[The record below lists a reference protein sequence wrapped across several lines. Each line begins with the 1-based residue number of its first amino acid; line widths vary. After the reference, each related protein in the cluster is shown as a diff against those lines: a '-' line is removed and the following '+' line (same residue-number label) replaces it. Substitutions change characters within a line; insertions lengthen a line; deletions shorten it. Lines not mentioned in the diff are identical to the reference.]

1 MVLAILTNWRLIKC
15 YHRELR
21 KTQKGKVLEVG
32 QVGPKPETHTVRRG
46 GISVK
51 RPSKANGK
59 AYEGATGAVNSADL
73 FDFVQHAEDHDADDY
88 DVEAL
93 YRDSEE
99 SWCAKLARSLGSY
112 L

>member
-1 MVLAILTNWRLIKC
+1 M
-15 YHRELR
+15 
-21 KTQKGKVLEVG
+21 G